1 MFALHLLTSPCLA
14 LCSAP
19 VTHPSLSRRCRA
31 HPLHSSLTPYT
42 IIVLSFPFVSMCAY
56 TSSTRTLPASASS
69 LAHLGFSLPGST
81 DPRRPGNHVTGPPHC
96 RITSWPGPHPD
107 SPHPTPAFDQFV
119 TSPWAGSA
127 PDSDGITSSV
137 TSPHARRPLSWP
149 FDHFVTTRTARPR
162 RRPPLRT
169 LVSRCPAP
177 AGPGAAPD
185 PAQAP
190 RGYLTPAGSQ
200 PDRLPLAGTSP
211 RVQTRTVGRCLRR
224 STRSR
229 PCAHVPG

>member
-1 MFALHLLTSPCLA
+1 M
-14 LCSAP
+14 
-19 VTHPSLSRRCRA
+19 
-31 HPLHSSLTPYT
+31 
-42 IIVLSFPFVSMCAY
+42 
-56 TSSTRTLPASASS
+56 
-69 LAHLGFSLPGST
+69 PGST

-119 TSPWAGSA
+119 TSPLGRLRAT

-137 TSPHARRPLSWP
+137 TCPHARRPLSWP

-185 PAQAP
+185 PAQAR
-190 RGYLTPAGSQ
+190 RGTLTRAGS
-200 PDRLPLAGTSP
+200 DAGRVPLTSTSP
-211 RVQTRTVGRCLRR
+211 RAQTRTVGRCIRPLGHPAPGHAPAHTTRADPFTKNACMWR
-224 STRSR
+224 SLDQSHLLLD
-229 PCAHVPG
+229 AF